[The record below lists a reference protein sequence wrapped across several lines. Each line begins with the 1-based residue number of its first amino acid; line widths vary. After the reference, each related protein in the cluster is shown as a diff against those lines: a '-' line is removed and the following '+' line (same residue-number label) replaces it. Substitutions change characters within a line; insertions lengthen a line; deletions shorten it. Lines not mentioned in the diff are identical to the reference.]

1 MQPDTR
7 PTFEKAPP
15 PDVTPG
21 IAASGD
27 GIIDL
32 RELLARIIHGLP
44 GIVGLALLGL
54 TAAVLIAL
62 AASFV
67 KKAPVNTRVT
77 FAFPGIERGE
87 YPDGSRFQPDDLRAP
102 AIVGEAMRRVGLDVS
117 SDAQSKIRNAISI
130 DGIIPPSVTK
140 LQNKQRAAGKQPDEY
155 IPDEYTLTL
164 SLPAYAAISQSQREQ
179 LLLELVN
186 VASEHFRRNY
196 GDAPVAFGAAFETLK
211 NADYPEYELVFN
223 TELETLSQS
232 LTDYL
237 TKKAKGTEPSA
248 EAASQFRSPTT
259 NLSFSDLLA
268 DTKLFSQIHL
278 NTVLGRVHEKGL
290 SKNKKGTLLKMAY
303 AIKQL
308 EYRERQAADN
318 EQVVLSLLKQ
328 TQMQGQTPTPQ
339 NSAASE
345 RTTAPLLLDKGMIA
359 SIVANDSHNLLVNR
373 ALSTGLTTRRA
384 QAEKARMIAL
394 RANLEKFS
402 GTSEAAQSQAMDA
415 LNASISK
422 MEMAYRE
429 LAANVRETQ
438 ADFTRQEYGHA
449 IRLTAQIEAPS
460 RVETLGLAAV
470 AGAVVGAALAIGLLL
485 LDLGTSQKAAPAQS

>member
-1 MQPDTR
+1 M
-7 PTFEKAPP
+7 
-15 PDVTPG
+15 
-21 IAASGD
+21 
-27 GIIDL
+27 IDL
-32 RELLARIIHGLP
+32 RELLARMIHGLP

-67 KKAPVNTRVT
+67 KKAPVSTRVT

-117 SDAQSKIRNAISI
+117 SNAQSKVRNAISI

-140 LQNKQRAAGKQPDEY
+140 LQNKQRTAGKQPDEY
-155 IPDEYTLTL
+155 IPDEYTLAL
-164 SLPAYAAISQSQREQ
+164 SLPAHAAISQSQREQ

-186 VASEHFRRNY
+186 VASEQFRRNY
-196 GDAPVAFGAAFETLK
+196 GDAPVAFGAAFETLR

-223 TELETLSQS
+223 TELENLSQS
-232 LTDYL
+232 LADYL
-237 TKKAKGTEPSA
+237 PKKVTAKGTAPSS
-248 EAASQFRSPTT
+248 EAAPKFRAPTT

-268 DTKLFSQIHL
+268 DTELFSQIHL

-290 SKNKKGTLLKMAY
+290 ARNKKATLLKMAY

-308 EYRERQAADN
+308 EYRERQADDD
-318 EQVVLSLLKQ
+318 EQVVLSLLQQ
-328 TQMQGQTPTPQ
+328 TQMQGQTATPQ
-339 NSAASE
+339 NSPASE

-402 GTSEAAQSQAMDA
+402 GASESTQSQAMDA
-415 LNASISK
+415 LNASITK
-422 MEMAYRE
+422 METAYRE

-438 ADFTRQEYGHA
+438 ADFARQEYGHA

-460 RVETLGLAAV
+460 RLKTLELAAV
-470 AGAVVGAALAIGLLL
+470 AGALVGAALAIGIILLG
-485 LDLGTSQKAAPAQS
+485 LGTSQETAPTQS